1 MRTIETVIH
10 FFRCML
16 LLSFSL
22 AIMGTHGGTVD
33 VQEMVMHKLAAD
45 GLKKGYNKGKRI
57 WIAVGE
63 ASREIGNP
71 VSNRKF
77 FSERNELHVLAFLAA
92 QRQLIRN
99 LGVTLTA
106 CSEMRITG
114 VGQYAR
120 REVSE
125 FSKACANGYLSVC
138 SVVCSE
144 ETWDG
149 NEFSVAVAVSWNHS
163 RRMSGEPL
171 KTECLDDS
179 KARKLVESLDLQ
191 KLSGA
196 NRFVD
201 IDGRPIVLGIGCAD
215 VEGRSGREL
224 VAAMR
229 LSRIQAIKAL
239 AFALYS
245 DVAATEVLEKVLVE
259 SADDSTV
266 WERFS
271 ASVIRRC
278 DSYNPPSGEVFDGDI
293 IHRLTGRKIHM
304 TVYGVRICNNLC
316 KEK

>member
-1 MRTIETVIH
+1 MRSIVTVIYI
-10 FFRCML
+10 FRLML

-22 AIMGTHGGTVD
+22 AIMGACGGAVD
-33 VQEMVMHKLAAD
+33 VQEMVVHKLAVD
-45 GLKKGYNKGKRI
+45 GLKKGYNKGRHI

-63 ASREIGNP
+63 ASRAIGNP
-71 VSNRKF
+71 ASNRKF

-106 CSEMRITG
+106 CSEMRVTG

-125 FSKACANGYLSVC
+125 FSKACAHGYLNGC

-149 NEFSVAVAVSWNHS
+149 NVFSVAVAVSWNHC
-163 RRMSGEPL
+163 RRVSGEPL
-171 KTECLDDS
+171 KTECLDED
-179 KARKLVESLDLQ
+179 KARKLAESLDLQ

-201 IDGRPIVLGIGCAD
+201 IDGHPIVLGIGCAD
-215 VEGRSGREL
+215 VEGRSGRDL

-229 LSRIQAIKAL
+229 LSRTQAIKAL

-245 DVAATEVLEKVLVE
+245 DVAATEVLEKVLLE
-259 SADDSTV
+259 SADESMV

-278 DSYNPPSGEVFDGDI
+278 ASYNPPSGEVFDGDI
-293 IHRLTGRKIHM
+293 VHRLTGRKIHM
-304 TVYGVRICNNLC
+304 TVCGVRVCNNLC